1 MHALIVVR
9 QHMSDYPTIEKL
21 YVYRNSIQAPSTI
34 QGRAEF
40 IELFISQLEII
51 RLFGGRIRSR
61 DRNAGQ
67 EYLGV
72 WGVRKTSRFRRILR
86 ERGAVFIVEHCECE
100 SPPFKAVTAQ
110 DGTA

>member
-1 MHALIVVR
+1 
-9 QHMSDYPTIEKL
+9 MSDYPTIEKL
-21 YVYRNSIQAPSTI
+21 YVYRNSIQAPPTI